1 MISRRQFISR
11 GGLTLAGGLELSSF
25 IDACR
30 LSADSFAG
38 QVADIVVVGGGLGG
52 CSAALAA
59 LRQGLSVVLTEPTD
73 WLGGQ
78 LTSQGVPP
86 DEHRWIE
93 THGANASYRHL
104 RTRIRDY
111 YRRNYPLT
119 QTARTDPLLNPGKGS
134 VSRLCHEPQVA
145 LAAIMELLHPFM
157 GSGKLRYLPQHVP
170 VAADVAGDRV
180 RAIEIRSLDTG
191 RTTRLEA
198 PYFVDATELGDLLPL
213 TGTEHVIGNEGRGVT
228 NEMHAPERSDPGNQ
242 QAFTCCFAMD
252 HHPGENH
259 VLERP
264 ENYTHWREY
273 QPRLNPAWP
282 GRWLDFTYTHPRS
295 GQPKRLG
302 FNPAEG
308 PHGGVVNLWTYR
320 RIAAVNQFVAGAYAS
335 DICLVNWPQNDYL
348 EGPLV
353 GPDQGEQAHHI
364 ASAKQL
370 SLALLYW
377 LQTEAPR
384 FDGGTGFPGLRLR
397 PDIMGTEDGMAKAPY
412 VRESRRIKARF
423 TVLES
428 HCGKEQ
434 REQETGLTGE
444 ALRAARFDDSV
455 GVGSYP
461 IDLHPS
467 TAGDNY
473 IDFETLPFEVPLGAL
488 IPERMVN
495 LLPANKN
502 IGTTHVTNGCYR
514 LHPVEWGIGEAVGS
528 LVAYCRERNIV
539 PSQVAEQPSELAAFQ
554 ERLVAQG
561 VALRWPES

>member
-1 MISRRQFISR
+1 MISRRQFFSR
-11 GGLTLAGGLELSSF
+11 TGFTLAGGLELFSC

-30 LSADSFAG
+30 LSADSFEG
-38 QVADIVVVGGGLGG
+38 QRADLVVVGGGLGG

-59 LRQGLSVVLTEPTD
+59 LRQGLSVVLTESTD

-93 THGANASYRHL
+93 THGANASYRLL
-104 RTRIRDY
+104 RNRIRDY

-119 QTARTDPLLNPGKGS
+119 ESARTDPYLNPGRGS
-134 VSRLCHEPQVA
+134 VSRLCHEPRVA
-145 LAAIMELLHPFM
+145 LAAIMELLLPYL
-157 GSGKLRYLPQHVP
+157 GSGKLRFLPNHIP
-170 VAADVAGDRV
+170 VAAEVVGDRV
-180 RAIEIRSLDTG
+180 VAIEVKSLDSG
-191 RTTRLEA
+191 RRARLET
-198 PYFVDATELGDLLPL
+198 PYFVDATELGDLLPM
-213 TGTEHVIGNEGRGVT
+213 TGTEHVIGNEGRAVT
-228 NEMHAPERSDPGNQ
+228 HEMHAPERADVNNQ
-242 QAFTCCFAMD
+242 QAFTCCFALD
-252 HHPGENH
+252 YHPGENH
-259 VLERP
+259 VLSRP
-264 ENYTHWREY
+264 ENYSYWRDY

-295 GQPKRLG
+295 GEPKRLG

-353 GPDQGEQAHHI
+353 GPDPNEQAKHI
-364 ASAKQL
+364 AGAKQL
-370 SLALLYW
+370 NLSLLYW

-397 PDIMGTEDGMAKAPY
+397 TDIMGTEDGMAKAPY
-412 VRESRRIKARF
+412 VREARRIKARF
-423 TVLES
+423 TVRES

-434 REQETGLTGE
+434 RQEETGLTGQ
-444 ALRAARFDDSV
+444 ALRAAHFVDSV

-473 IDFETLPFEVPLGAL
+473 IDFETLPFELPLGAL
-488 IPERMVN
+488 IPQRMVN

-528 LVAYCRERNIV
+528 LVAYCHERKV
-539 PSQVAEQPSELAAFQ
+539 TPVQVSEQASELSAFQ
-554 ERLVAQG
+554 DRLADQG
-561 VALRWPES
+561 VALGWPEA